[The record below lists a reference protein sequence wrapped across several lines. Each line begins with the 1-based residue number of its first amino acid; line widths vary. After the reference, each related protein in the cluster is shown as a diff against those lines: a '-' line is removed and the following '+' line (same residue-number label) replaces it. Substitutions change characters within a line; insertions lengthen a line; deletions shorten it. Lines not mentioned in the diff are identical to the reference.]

1 MAHASNYHTDV
12 TNLTLELKR
21 RQKPWAYVTSTKVA
35 MLIWNLMDLA
45 SCGLN
50 ALTPF
55 KSVKY
60 VT

>member
-1 MAHASNYHTDV
+1 MSHAFNYHTAII
-12 TNLTLELKR
+12 NLTLKLDR
-21 RQKPWAYVTSTKVA
+21 RQKPWAYGTSRKVA
-35 MLIWNLMDLA
+35 MLIWNLVDLA
-45 SCGLN
+45 SCGIN